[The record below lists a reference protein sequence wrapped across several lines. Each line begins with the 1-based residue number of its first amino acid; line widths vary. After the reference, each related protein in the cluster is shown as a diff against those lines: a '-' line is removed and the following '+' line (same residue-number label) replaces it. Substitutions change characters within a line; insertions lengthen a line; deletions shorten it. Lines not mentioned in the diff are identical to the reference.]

1 MGTAK
6 KARRLLAIWP
16 ALLLLVVVADLFGTA
31 LARSSARVVGKKQWE
46 FDYFVLSLQWPGTI
60 YAFIR
65 HCCATN
71 GCCRYS
77 PSPPSVS

>member
-6 KARRLLAIWP
+6 KTRRLLAIWP
-16 ALLLLVVVADLFGTA
+16 VLLLLVVVADLFGTA
-31 LARSSARVVGKKQWE
+31 LARSSACVVGKKQWE

-60 YAFIR
+60 CASIR

-71 GCCRYS
+71 RCCQ
-77 PSPPSVS
+77 